1 MIQQLLMW
9 PIQHEQTFMAL
20 LLVYLA
26 GYLTRW
32 ARGGHWRELFS
43 TDVEED
49 SAPTPDSKNQVTKQ

>member
-1 MIQQLLMW
+1 MFHQLLLW
-9 PIQHEQTFMAL
+9 PFEHEQTFMAL

-43 TDVEED
+43 TEVEED
-49 SAPTPDSKNQVTKQ
+49 APSDAALKNHVSK